1 MIVYDVAM
9 KVLDTESFLQHN
21 ISDLISGST
30 FIVLFSQ
37 DQPLRL
43 KETNS
48 HKHTHTHTH
57 TERER
62 ERGREREREKETERE
77 SSVVSDLIT
86 MGYELTDKIRSSLVL
101 T

>member
-37 DQPLRL
+37 DHTLRL

-57 TERER
+57 THTHREGERER
-62 ERGREREREKETERE
+62 ERERKRQRERA
-77 SSVVSDLIT
+77 V
-86 MGYELTDKIRSSLVL
+86 
-101 T
+101 

>member
-57 TERER
+57 TERDR
-62 ERGREREREKETERE
+62 EGEREREKETERE

>member
-48 HKHTHTHTH
+48 HKHTHTHR
-57 TERER
+57 ERER

>member
-48 HKHTHTHTH
+48 HKHTHTHT
-57 TERER
+57 EREG
-62 ERGREREREKETERE
+62 EREREREKETERE

>member
-57 TERER
+57 TQREREGERER
-62 ERGREREREKETERE
+62 ERERKRQRERA
-77 SSVVSDLIT
+77 V
-86 MGYELTDKIRSSLVL
+86 
-101 T
+101 

>member
-21 ISDLISGST
+21 ISELISGST

-57 TERER
+57 THTHRER
-62 ERGREREREKETERE
+62 ERGRERERKRQRERA
-77 SSVVSDLIT
+77 V
-86 MGYELTDKIRSSLVL
+86 
-101 T
+101 

>member
-57 TERER
+57 TERE
-62 ERGREREREKETERE
+62 GEREREKETERE

-86 MGYELTDKIRSSLVL
+86 MGYELTDKIRSSLLL